1 MTSYQIEGTWPGE
14 LAIVPRPRGGD
25 WLEDEIRALK
35 NEQFDVLV
43 SLLTRD
49 ELDEFDLATEAA
61 LTRAQGLQFCEF
73 PIADLG
79 IPKSIAAARELI
91 DKLRGGLEA
100 GKKIAIHCRQG
111 IGRSGLIAAGVLV
124 ASGVDP
130 ETAFRQVS
138 AARGLSVPETLEQRA
153 WVLELAREC
162 NESVVTG

>member
-1 MTSYQIEGTWPGE
+1 MTSYKIEGPWPGE

-25 WLEDEIRALK
+25 WLEDEINSLK
-35 NEQFDVLV
+35 DEQFDVLV

-49 ELDEFDLATEAA
+49 ESDEFDLANESD
-61 LTRAQGLQFCEF
+61 LSRAQGLQFCEF
-73 PIADLG
+73 PIQDLG
-79 IPKSIAAARELI
+79 IPRSTAAARELI
-91 DKLRGGLEA
+91 DKLCGGLEA

-138 AARGLSVPETLEQRA
+138 AARGLSVPETPEQRA
-153 WVLELAREC
+153 WVLELDREC